1 MKHST
6 FQLFNLS
13 TAAAIA
19 FAIAMPTFAD
29 MTVTD
34 VTARQRW
41 PWNSLVD
48 VDFTIAGAAG
58 EKCAIGITATC
69 KGGAQT
75 LTAKTYATEPV
86 ATNGANRV
94 VWNLGADYPD
104 LVAKDLRVSVT
115 AAPLTETSPIYLVV
129 DVSDG
134 ADAESWPVRYTTE
147 EPAHTVGEAD
157 ACKTTEIWLKRV
169 KAGTFSSS
177 YKNSGASTYSSYTCT
192 LTNDFY
198 LGIFPVTQAQCF
210 NLTGDYMSSFT
221 NAEFRA
227 TRPANSITLGALQDP
242 AFDAADPA
250 LSIRSFSSTCI
261 LGRLRDRTGLGFL
274 VPTEWQWE
282 YACRGGETLG
292 SNYRYPNC
300 QYRGPKDDYTPP
312 TDYEWKDESGMWDAR
327 YGTAYVDQS
336 IPNAW
341 GFYDMVGNV
350 WEWSLN
356 KMATITAGDTLMEPL
371 GPAGFGGNR
380 TAKGVAW
387 SFSNQSTDFQIR
399 NHATARGRDYATN
412 IHGVRLCLPV
422 WNVR

>member
-6 FQLFNLS
+6 IQLS

-19 FAIAMPTFAD
+19 FAVATTAFAD
-29 MTVTD
+29 LTVTD
-34 VTARQRW
+34 VAARQRW

-48 VDFTIAGAAG
+48 VDFTIAGAAAG
-58 EKCAIGITATC
+58 EKCAIGITGTC

-75 LTAKTYATEPV
+75 LYAKTYATEPV

-115 AAPLTETSPIYLVV
+115 AVPLTANSPVYLVV
-129 DVSDG
+129 DVSGG
-134 ADAESWPVRYTTE
+134 ADAESWPVHYTTAD
-147 EPAHTVGEAD
+147 PVHTVGDAD
-157 ACKTTEIWLKRV
+157 ACKTTEIWLRRV

-177 YKNSGASTYSSYTCT
+177 YKNNGASTYSSYTCT

-198 LGIFPVTQAQCF
+198 LGIFPVTQTQCF

-221 NAEFRA
+221 NEQFRA
-227 TRPANSITLGALQDP
+227 TRPANSITLRMLQDP
-242 AFDAADPA
+242 AFDSAEPA
-250 LSIRSFSSTCI
+250 LSLRSFSSTCI

-282 YACRGGETLG
+282 YACRAGEALSSG
-292 SNYRYPNC
+292 RYPNC
-300 QYRGPKDDYTPP
+300 QYRGPKNSYTPP
-312 TDYEWKDESGMWDAR
+312 DGYEWKDTQAMWDAR
-327 YGTAYVDQS
+327 YGTAYVDQY

-341 GFYDMVGNV
+341 GFYDMVGDV

-356 KMATITAGDTLMEPL
+356 KMASVSAGDTLTDPL
-371 GPAGFGGNR
+371 GPTGFGGAR

-387 SFSNQSTDFQIR
+387 TVTSAGEFLVYSHAAVREADFQ
-399 NHATARGRDYATN
+399 DS

>member
-6 FQLFNLS
+6 IQLS

-19 FAIAMPTFAD
+19 FAVATTAFAD
-29 MTVTD
+29 LTVTG

-48 VDFTIAGAAG
+48 VDFTVAGAAVG
-58 EKCAIGITATC
+58 EKCAIGIAATC

-75 LTAKTYATEPV
+75 LYAKTYATEPV

-115 AAPLTETSPIYLVV
+115 AAPLTETSPVYLVV
-129 DVSDG
+129 DVSGG
-134 ADAESWPVRYTTE
+134 ADAESWPVRYTTA
-147 EPAHTVGEAD
+147 EPVHTVGEAD
-157 ACKTTEIWLKRV
+157 ICKTTEIWLKRV
-169 KAGTFSSS
+169 KAGTSTLGAGAGDSA
-177 YKNSGASTYSSYTCT
+177 SGGHYPEHTVI

-210 NLTGDYMSSFT
+210 NLTGDYMSTFT
-221 NAEFRA
+221 NAECRA
-227 TRPANSITLGALQDP
+227 TRPANSITLRMLQDP
-242 AFDAADPA
+242 AFDSADPA

-282 YACRGGETLG
+282 YACRAGEALSSG
-292 SNYRYPNC
+292 RYPNC
-300 QYRGPKDDYTPP
+300 QYRGPKNSYTPP
-312 TDYEWKDESGMWDAR
+312 DGYEWKDTQAMWDAR
-327 YGTAYVDQS
+327 YGTAYVDQYT
-336 IPNAW
+336 PNAW
-341 GFYDMVGNV
+341 GFYDMVGDV

-356 KMATITAGDTLMEPL
+356 KMETITQNDTLTEPL
-371 GPAGFGGNR
+371 GPAGFGGSR

-387 SFSNQSTDFQIR
+387 SVDVVTKFLVYK
-399 NHATARGRDYATN
+399 HAPVKAADDATGV
-412 IHGVRLCLPV
+412 HGVRLCLPI